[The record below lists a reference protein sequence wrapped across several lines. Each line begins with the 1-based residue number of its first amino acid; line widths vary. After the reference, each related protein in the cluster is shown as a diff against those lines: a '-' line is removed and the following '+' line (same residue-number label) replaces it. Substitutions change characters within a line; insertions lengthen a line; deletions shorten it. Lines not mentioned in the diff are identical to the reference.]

1 MLEDVKILLGISD
14 SEKDDVLQTIV
25 KITSS
30 RLLVLLGVKEVPERL
45 KYIVTE
51 VSVARYNRIGSEG
64 ASSHSAEGESLSW
77 SDSDSDFEPYQAEI
91 DAFNTAQNTP
101 QKGRVRFL

>member
-30 RLLVLLGVKEVPERL
+30 RLLVLLGTGEVPERL
-45 KYIVTE
+45 GYIVTE

-64 ASSHSAEGESLSW
+64 ASSHSVEGESLSW
-77 SDSDSDFEPYQAEI
+77 SDSDFEPYQAEI